1 VIISTFQS
9 DYCCCLKIGGKL
21 VQLLIESLIALP
33 LSFFCW
39 LSFPF
44 GADVV
49 LDKIIA
55 LIMMIPLVMR
65 IGAEL

>member
-1 VIISTFQS
+1 MCS
-9 DYCCCLKIGGKL
+9 CLLKVL
-21 VQLLIESLIALP
+21 SPCPCPFLL
-33 LSFFCW
+33 